1 MLNATSDA
9 RTRLTRALVVAATT
23 AGSAP
28 SIHNT
33 QPWHWRVDGDV
44 LDLYAEPARQLPT
57 TDPDGRLMVLSC
69 GAALHHARVALAAD
83 GYEVDVT
90 LMPSADDQDHLA
102 TIAVRGPAP
111 VTAAAIRMARAIGV
125 RHTDRRPL
133 RDEALSAAAMTA
145 VRSAASPYGVNV
157 DVLARDKVIELAA
170 AVDRA
175 QRGLLADAETR
186 DELTWWTN
194 GRDLDADGIPDSVI
208 PDRAPLTN
216 VPGRDFGHP
225 GSLPISEE
233 HDQSATYAI
242 LSGAEDDPQ
251 AWLNAG
257 QALSAMWLVATEWMI
272 GLLPLSAPI
281 EMLPARQLVRDI
293 IAGIGHPYMAVRL
306 GLPDT
311 TAAPIVRTARRP
323 ASQTV
328 IVDESLT

>member
-1 MLNATSDA
+1 MLNATSEA
-9 RTRLTRALVVAATT
+9 RTRLTRALVAAATT

-33 QPWHWRVDGDV
+33 QPWQWRIRQGVCELHAD
-44 LDLYAEPARQLPT
+44 PRRQLLAA
-57 TDPDGRLMVLSC
+57 DPQRQLLLLSC
-69 GAALHHARVALAAD
+69 GAALHHAHVALAAE

-145 VRSAASPYGVNV
+145 LRSAASPYGVNV

-175 QRGLLADAETR
+175 QRGLLSDAETR
-186 DELTWWTN
+186 DELTWWTS

-208 PDRAPLTN
+208 PDRAPLTT
-216 VPGRDFGHP
+216 VPGRDFGHA

-242 LSGAEDDPQ
+242 LSGAEDDPH

-257 QALSAMWLVATEWMI
+257 QALSAMWLVATEWMMA
-272 GLLPLSAPI
+272 LLPLSSPI

-293 IAGIGHPYMAVRL
+293 IAGIGYPYMAVRL

-311 TAAPIVRTARRP
+311 TTAPIVRTPRRP

-328 IVDESLT
+328 IVDD